1 MMNREYMKQT
11 YAGNIDGWRAYRA
24 EIAAAREKLSEI
36 IEKYRFG
43 GGTPA
48 QAAQELSETIGK
60 KAACEIIA
68 SAVNAHEHDG
78 RLSPE
83 VAKWAQEIGWDWEM
97 SCNLGLCCDN
107 IHMCHINQTAEA
119 LMNLPK
125 EPEQPETEPAEA
137 DETETNEQEET
148 KMKNAE
154 FIAAL
159 TAQLASVK
167 NRSAWD
173 RGVQQYAEDFAAEL
187 AENLNGGYISLDD
200 LRTGKGAEE
209 AMLNGADNWNQYSYG
224 GSSYIYD
231 WDIARILCTPSELK
245 RTRNGERN
253 PNSRE
258 TWLDVQAR
266 ALFQACNRTK
276 KAIRRAFEAVEE
288 VH

>member
-1 MMNREYMKQT
+1 MKYYEVAFET
-11 YAGNIDGWRAYRA
+11 SVCFSCNIIKGETEAACRYAA
-24 EIAAAREKLSEI
+24 EQHAKKFGYTVATFSEI
-36 IEKYRFG
+36 EESALKYNRK
-43 GGTPA
+43 PVW
-48 QAAQELSETIGK
+48 
-60 KAACEIIA
+60 
-68 SAVNAHEHDG
+68 SADEY
-78 RLSPE
+78 P
-83 VAKWAQEIGWDWEM
+83 QP
-97 SCNLGLCCDN
+97 
-107 IHMCHINQTAEA
+107 T
-119 LMNLPK
+119 
-125 EPEQPETEPAEA
+125 EPEQPG
-137 DETETNEQEET
+137 TETNEQEET

-159 TAQLASVK
+159 TAQLATVK
-167 NRSAWD
+167 NRSAWG

-187 AENLNGGYISLDD
+187 AENLDGGSITLDD
-200 LRTGKGAEE
+200 LRTGNGAEE

-224 GSSYIYD
+224 GSSYIYN

-276 KAIRRAFEAVEE
+276 KAIRRAFEAVED

>member
-1 MMNREYMKQT
+1 MKYYEVGFDAGVCYSCNIIQGET
-11 YAGNIDGWRAYRA
+11 ETACRYAAEQHAKRYGYTVGYFE
-24 EIAAAREKLSEI
+24 EIAESALEYNRKPVWSADR
-36 IEKYRFG
+36 Y
-43 GGTPA
+43 
-48 QAAQELSETIGK
+48 QEPT
-60 KAACEIIA
+60 
-68 SAVNAHEHDG
+68 
-78 RLSPE
+78 
-83 VAKWAQEIGWDWEM
+83 
-97 SCNLGLCCDN
+97 
-107 IHMCHINQTAEA
+107 
-119 LMNLPK
+119 
-125 EPEQPETEPAEA
+125 EPEQPETEPVEA

-159 TAQLASVK
+159 TAQLATVK

-200 LRTGKGAEE
+200 LRTGKDAEK

-224 GSSYIYD
+224 GSSYVYD

-288 VH
+288 VR

>member
-1 MMNREYMKQT
+1 MKKHIVKENGETVGVFLNAGQACALNDEYMKYGRSCT
-11 YAGNIDGWRAYRA
+11 ID
-24 EIAAAREKLSEI
+24 IV
-36 IEKYRFG
+36 
-43 GGTPA
+43 T
-48 QAAQELSETIGK
+48 
-60 KAACEIIA
+60 
-68 SAVNAHEHDG
+68 EH
-78 RLSPE
+78 
-83 VAKWAQEIGWDWEM
+83 
-97 SCNLGLCCDN
+97 
-107 IHMCHINQTAEA
+107 
-119 LMNLPK
+119 
-125 EPEQPETEPAEA
+125 

-154 FIAAL
+154 FITAL
-159 TAQLASVK
+159 TAQLATVK

-200 LRTGKGAEE
+200 LRTGKGAEK

-276 KAIRRAFEAVEE
+276 KAISRAFETVEE